1 MQKYELLIERDAFG
15 TLQPVE
21 VVMDLPISSLL
32 PGLVVQLRLPRTDLF
47 GKQLSYQLYV
57 VNSGRRLLAQQTL
70 AEAGVE
76 PGMHLRLEAT
86 MLDEDSRPDLA
97 VPTLVPT
104 PLGAIPTIPTISSD
118 STDTSA
124 RNRDPLL
131 HSANTLGDHDA
142 LAATALA
149 PVAHE
154 AHGSVVSPRKQSR
167 RAFVLAVGA
176 LLGIGGVGFGYAA
189 YHTLLHPGQPGG
201 YIQPKAPAQP
211 VKKAAQP
218 AQRPAAQQLFTF
230 QRHQRLVRIVGWSAD
245 GQHLA
250 STGDDA
256 HLFVWDSK
264 GNVLQDLPQPAA
276 SHALAWSP
284 DGQRLV
290 VGANTQVAFYQAL
303 DGKLLARSHHHHTQQ
318 VMALAWS
325 QQGPMHVVSAGM
337 DQRAVIWDT
346 TRYHALLTYNNQH
359 SALDTASWSN
369 DGLSV
374 ATSADNGSVHVWNA
388 NSGQDLH
395 AAFQDAQRPMRALAF
410 ARTSA
415 LLAVGGDDGIVR
427 IWSGLTCTQTG
438 MVCMDQPQRF
448 PITKAAI
455 RALSWSP
462 DGRSLAVGTNDGMI
476 VLLQPV
482 KGTQPV
488 LTLRTN
494 STVRSISWSLDGNQL
509 ATAMG
514 NQVTLWHIQGL

>member
-1 MQKYELLIERDAFG
+1 MQKYELLIERDVFG

-21 VVMDLPISSLL
+21 VAMDLPISSLL

-57 VNSGRRLLAQQTL
+57 ANSGRRLLSQQTF

-97 VPTLVPT
+97 VPTLIPT
-104 PLGAIPTIPTISSD
+104 QLGAVPTIPTIPSG
-118 STDTSA
+118 STGTSA

-131 HSANTLGDHDA
+131 HSANTLGDYDA
-142 LAATALA
+142 LPATALA
-149 PVAHE
+149 PVAYE
-154 AHGSVVSPRKQSR
+154 SVVPPRKQSR
-167 RAFVLAVGA
+167 RAFVLAMGA
-176 LLGIGGVGFGYAA
+176 LLGVGGVGLSYAA
-189 YHTLLHPGQPGG
+189 YHTLLHPGQTGG
-201 YIQPKAPAQP
+201 HVQSKVPAQP
-211 VKKAAQP
+211 VKQAAQP
-218 AQRPAAQQLFTF
+218 AQRPVAQQLLTF
-230 QRHQRLVRIVGWSAD
+230 QRHQQLVRAVGWSAD

-250 STGDDA
+250 TTGDDA
-256 HLFVWDSK
+256 HLFVWDSR
-264 GNVLQDLPQPAA
+264 GNVLHDLPQPAA

-303 DGKLLARSHHHHTQQ
+303 DGKLLGRSHHHHTQQ
-318 VMALAWS
+318 VTALAWS
-325 QQGPMHVVSAGM
+325 QQGLMRVVSAGM

-346 TRYHALLTYNNQH
+346 TNYHAMLTYRNQH

-369 DGLSV
+369 DGQSV

-388 NSGQDLH
+388 SSGQDLH
-395 AAFQDAQRPMRALAF
+395 AAFQDVQRPMRALAF
-410 ARTSA
+410 AGTSA
-415 LLAVGGDDGIVR
+415 MLAVGGDDGIVR

-476 VLLQPV
+476 VLLQPL

-488 LTLRTN
+488 LTLRPN
-494 STVRSISWSLDGNQL
+494 AIVRSISWSPDGNQL
-509 ATAMG
+509 ATAIG
-514 NQVTLWHIQGL
+514 NQVTLWHLQGL